1 MKKNGIN
8 IEEILKQDM
17 IDTEVPE
24 NLRKEKIVELLNEQ
38 KDFSDRTGNVID
50 IGAARDTVPKTGI
63 SAAVIQRIATAAAA
77 VAIVIISVLF
87 ARVNT
92 DVRIIST
99 EPAFENFNAENL
111 IFNVSSYDEVEQ
123 AVQNALHKDKNNLP
137 AVTQKPSGNVDVTQS
152 TDISSG
158 QNKSNAFVI
167 DDSVVLETAVSAY
180 QAGGDLVENITGLKA
195 DIVKNNGEYLFVAG
209 TGTLT
214 GEKAETVT
222 VIKAL
227 PAEEMAVAS
236 TIVLS
241 ENSSSNVIDE
251 CIEIYLKDNRLIAVM
266 SRDSYVMD
274 DETAYGKSST
284 AVLYYDITDPNE
296 PQKIREHIQDGK
308 YIVSGITEG
317 GSLYLITEKAVAAT
331 QTESIPVC
339 SIDGIQQKPLTEDI
353 FMAVNDPEAAFTFI
367 TVTDIGDFAKPVDC
381 LAFFGSISG
390 RLYISGDSV
399 MITRSFISVEP
410 DENGVHANLTE
421 IYRFDI
427 KNSAVSFAGSYAVKG
442 FLPGNPVVDE
452 KTGWLTVVAT
462 GAESTSLYVLDEKM
476 EFVSGLEGIFPG
488 EKIKS
493 TKFYGKNCYIISG
506 NTPEKTMIISL
517 ADLKNPQKTS
527 VVSTSA
533 LNDKLFS
540 AGDEQAIR
548 IYGKNQDDIFKDISI
563 GLLDLSDPLNPGS
576 LDLYNLS
583 DISNGISLFDNKG
596 IMIMQDEKILGIP
609 VMRKDS
615 ATKENILAYALFE
628 FANGEIKPV
637 GYFNHE
643 TKADGATPVR
653 GTCIGDVFYSIT
665 GNRIV
670 AFSISGETRIASV
683 ELSKNS

>member
-1 MKKNGIN
+1 MKKNGKH
-8 IEEILKQDM
+8 IEELLKQDM
-17 IDTEVPE
+17 INTEVPD
-24 NLRKEKIVELLNEQ
+24 NLRKEKMIEFLKEQ
-38 KDFSDRTGNVID
+38 KDFSDRTGKVID
-50 IGAARDTVPKTGI
+50 IGAARDTAQKTGI

-77 VAIVIISVLF
+77 VAIIVISVLF

-92 DVRIIST
+92 DVKIIST
-99 EPAFENFNAENL
+99 EPAFENYNAENL
-111 IFNVSSYDEVEQ
+111 IINVSSYDEVEQ
-123 AVQNALHKDKNNLP
+123 AVKNALYKDKANSVP
-137 AVTQKPSGNVDVTQS
+137 AATQNPSGKADATQVTKA
-152 TDISSG
+152 SSG
-158 QNKSNAFVI
+158 QQKSNAFVI

-180 QAGGDLVENITGLKA
+180 QAGGDLVENVTGLKA

-209 TGTLT
+209 SGMLT

-251 CIEIYLKDNRLIAVM
+251 CIELYLKDNRLIAVM
-266 SRDSYVMD
+266 SRDSYVMED
-274 DETAYGKSST
+274 KAAYGKSST
-284 AVLYYDITDPNE
+284 AVLYYDITNPE
-296 PQKIREHIQDGK
+296 KPQKIREHVQDGK
-308 YIVSGITEG
+308 YIVSGITES
-317 GSLYLITEKAVAAT
+317 GSLYLITEKAVAAA
-331 QTESIPVC
+331 QTESIPVY
-339 SIDGIQQKPLTEDI
+339 SVDGVQTKPLTEDI

-367 TVTDIGDFAKPVDC
+367 TVTDSGDFSKPVDC

-390 RLYISGDSV
+390 RIYISGDSV

-462 GAESTSLYVLDEKM
+462 GAESTSLYVLNEKM

-493 TKFYGKNCYIISG
+493 TKFYGENCYIISG
-506 NTPEKTMIISL
+506 GKTETAMIISL
-517 ADLKNPQKTS
+517 ADLKNPKKIS
-527 VVSTSA
+527 VTSTSG
-533 LNDKLFS
+533 LSDRLFGV
-540 AGDEQAIR
+540 GDEIAIR
-548 IYGKNQDDIFKDISI
+548 IGEENKNSVLEDISI

-576 LDLYNLS
+576 LDLYSLS

-596 IMIMQDEKILGIP
+596 IMIMQNEKILGIP
-609 VMRKDS
+609 VIRMDS
-615 ATKENILAYALFE
+615 ATKEAVLAYALFE
-628 FANGEIKPV
+628 FADGDIKPV
-637 GYFNHE
+637 GCFNHE
-643 TKADGATPVR
+643 TKTDEATSVR

-670 AFSISGETRIASV
+670 AFSISEETRIASV
-683 ELSKNS
+683 ELSKN

>member
-1 MKKNGIN
+1 MKKNGIH
-8 IEEILKQDM
+8 IEELLKHDM
-17 IDTEVPE
+17 ANTEIPD
-24 NLRKEKIVELLNEQ
+24 NLKKEKIVDLLKEQ

-50 IGAARDTVPKTGI
+50 IGAARDTAPKPGV

-99 EPAFENFNAENL
+99 EPVFENFNAENL
-111 IFNVSSYDEVEQ
+111 IFNVDSYDEVEQ
-123 AVQNALHKDKNNLP
+123 AVQNALQKDKANVP
-137 AVTQKPSGNVDVTQS
+137 AATQNSSGNADATQATKS
-152 TDISSG
+152 YNT
-158 QNKSNAFVI
+158 NKNYAFVI

-180 QAGGDLVENITGLKA
+180 QAGGDLVETVTGLKA

-209 TGTLT
+209 SGTLT

-222 VIKAL
+222 VIRAL
-227 PAEEMAVAS
+227 PAEEMAVVS

-241 ENSSSNVIDE
+241 ENNSSNVIDE
-251 CIEIYLKDNRLIAVM
+251 CIEIYLKDNKLIAVM
-266 SRDSYVMD
+266 KRDSYVMED
-274 DETAYGKSST
+274 KAAYGKSST
-284 AVLYYDITDPNE
+284 AVLYYDITDPNR

-308 YIVSGITEG
+308 YIVSGITES
-317 GSLYLITEKAVAAT
+317 GSLYLITEKTVAAT
-331 QTESIPVC
+331 QTESIPVF
-339 SIDGIQQKPLTEDI
+339 SVDGVQKKPLTEDI
-353 FMAVNDPEAAFTFI
+353 FMAANDPEAAFTFI
-367 TVTDIGDFAKPVDC
+367 TVTDIGDFSKPVDC

-410 DENGVHANLTE
+410 DENGVHENLTE
-421 IYRFDI
+421 IYRFEI
-427 KNSAVSFAGSYAVKG
+427 KNSSVSFAGSYAVKG

-462 GAESTSLYVLDEKM
+462 DAEFTRLYVLNEKM

-493 TKFYGKNCYIISG
+493 TKFYGNNCYIISG
-506 NTPEKTMIISL
+506 GKPETTMIISV
-517 ADLKNPQKTS
+517 ADLKNPKKVS
-527 VVSTSA
+527 VVSTSG
-533 LNDKLFS
+533 LSDKLFS
-540 AGDEQAIR
+540 AGDELAIK
-548 IYGKNQDDIFKDISI
+548 IGGEMKDSILNDINIS
-563 GLLDLSDPLNPGS
+563 LLDLSDPSNPGN
-576 LDLYNLS
+576 LDLYSLS

-615 ATKENILAYALFE
+615 ATKESVLAYALFK
-628 FANGEIKPV
+628 FADGDIKPV

-643 TKADGATPVR
+643 TKTDEATSVR
-653 GTCIGDVFYSIT
+653 GTCIGDIFYSIT
-665 GNRIV
+665 GNKIV
-670 AFSISGETRIASV
+670 AFSISEETRIASV
-683 ELSKNS
+683 ELTKNS